1 MTDSQILLESD
12 QLWEKTVKQTLFARQ
27 TGALKSIETDYQFIE
42 SNGISFLV
50 RHLANIARKEQ
61 AQQQRKQ
68 EEKKTNKKFNPFL
81 PYEEDLF
88 VGDISPT
95 HLCLLNKF
103 NVVDHHLLIVTRE
116 FESQE
121 NWLNLADF
129 IALGGCLREIDG
141 LAFYNGG
148 KIAGASQEHKHLQI
162 LPLPFVPEECYLPIE
177 PAIADTKFHNSLGK
191 IPHFTFRH
199 AIALLSLTESDSAI
213 EIGQKL
219 LSCYYSLLSA
229 VGLKVNSNSQ
239 VQSGPYNLLVTQKWM
254 LIVPRVQESC
264 HSISINSLGF
274 AGSLFVRDREQIKL
288 LEEITPMTILSKVAF
303 SEK

>member
-1 MTDSQILLESD
+1 MTDSQILLEPG
-12 QLWEKTVKQTLFARQ
+12 QLWKKIVKQTLFARQ

-88 VGDISPT
+88 VSDISPT

-129 IALGGCLREIDG
+129 IALGVCLREIDG

-148 KIAGASQEHKHLQI
+148 KLAGASQEHKHLQI

-177 PAIADTKFHNSLGK
+177 PAIAGTKFQNSWGK

-199 AIALLSLTESDSAI
+199 AIAFLSLTESDSAI
-213 EIGQKL
+213 EVGQKL
-219 LSCYYSLLSA
+219 LGCYYSLLSA
-229 VGLKVNSNSQ
+229 VGLEVDSNSKI
-239 VQSGPYNLLVTQKWM
+239 QSGAYNLLVTQKWM

-274 AGSLFVRDREQIKL
+274 AGSLFVRDRQQIKL

-303 SEK
+303 RE

>member
-1 MTDSQILLESD
+1 MTDPLILLEPG
-12 QLWEKTVKQTLFARQ
+12 QLWKKTVKQTLFARK

-88 VGDISPT
+88 VSDISPT

-129 IALGGCLREIDG
+129 IALGVCLREIDG

-148 KIAGASQEHKHLQI
+148 KLAGASQEHKHLQI

-177 PAIADTKFHNSLGK
+177 PAIEGTKFHDSWGK

-199 AIALLSLTESDSAI
+199 AISFLSLTESDSAI
-213 EIGQKL
+213 EVGQKL

-229 VGLKVNSNSQ
+229 VGLEVDSNSPI
-239 VQSGPYNLLVTQKWM
+239 QSGAYNLLVTQKWM

-274 AGSLFVRDREQIKL
+274 AGSLFVRDRQQIKL